1 MEQNKAMQMKMV
13 GRKMGI
19 RMGIVM
25 SVCLAFLGTA
35 TSGHFTVIGFV
46 LNVLISA
53 LISIGIGVI
62 VPVGKISQDACQKR
76 NLQRGSMKAR
86 LLETL
91 ISDLI
96 YTPVITLVLV
106 FFSYGMAMM
115 QSGGRAQLSFLPMFL
130 KSLIISL
137 IAGYILIF
145 IFMPLFLKQIMK
157 QMQIGEG
164 EQSE

>member
-1 MEQNKAMQMKMV
+1 MLF
-13 GRKMGI
+13 R
-19 RMGIVM
+19 
-25 SVCLAFLGTA
+25 S
-35 TSGHFTVIGFV
+35 
-46 LNVLISA
+46 
-53 LISIGIGVI
+53 